1 MRVFLLLILAV
12 TAAGFA
18 TAPAAAQGITDT
30 ETVTLEAGD
39 ALRIVVWGRDELSGE
54 FEITSDGRV
63 AHPLLQELEVLGRSF
78 EQIRADVFLYLSRFQ
93 NQPQAVVTPLR
104 RIAVGGAVTAPGVVS
119 IDPRHRLLDAIGL
132 AGGPTDETNFDKVRL
147 VRGGE
152 DETVQLW
159 GSGAAEQTLLSL
171 NLRSGDQVVV
181 PFRKSFWRDYL
192 VPGAAIITPLVTI
205 TNLILQIS
213 RP

>member
-1 MRVFLLLILAV
+1 MQSSLFLLILVVGAAV
-12 TAAGFA
+12 RN
-18 TAPAAAQGITDT
+18 PAAAQQVLSDSLG
-30 ETVTLEAGD
+30 VTLEAGD
-39 ALRIVVWGRDELSGE
+39 ALRIVVWGRDELSGD

-78 EQIRADVFLYLSRFQ
+78 EQVRADVFIYLSRFQ

-104 RIAVGGAVTAPGVVS
+104 RISVGGAVTTPGVVA
-119 IDPRHRLLDAIGL
+119 IDPRQRLLDAIGL
-132 AGGPTDETNFDKVRL
+132 AGGPTDETSFDKVRL

-159 GSGAAEQTLLSL
+159 GSGAAEETLLSL

-192 VPGAAIITPLVTI
+192 MPGAAIITPLVTI